1 MILIVGGEA
10 AGKRTLAAKL
20 GYSAGQMSS
29 DLAAETPVIF
39 GVEQLVADYDRTAVD
54 ALARVLAQK
63 QVVICNEV
71 GCGIIPM
78 QEEGRRFRKSV
89 GRLCALL
96 AEEADCVVRVVCGL
110 PQVIKGELPKQI

>member
-20 GYSAGQMSS
+20 GYSAEQMSS
-29 DLAAETPVIF
+29 DLAAETPVIYH
-39 GVEQLVADYDRTAVD
+39 VEQLVAADHDRAAVD
-54 ALARVLAQK
+54 ELAQILAQR

-78 QEEGRRFRKSV
+78 QEDGRRFRKAV

-96 AEEADCVVRVVCGL
+96 AIEADCVVRVVCGL
-110 PQVIKGELPKQI
+110 PQVIKGQLPK

>member
-10 AGKRTLAAKL
+10 AGKRTFVAGL
-20 GYSAGQMSS
+20 GYSAEEMSS

-39 GVEQLVADYDRTAVD
+39 GVEQLVAANLAAVD
-54 ALARVLAQK
+54 DLARVLAQK
-63 QVVICNEV
+63 QIVICNEV

-78 QEEGRRFRKSV
+78 QEGGRRFRKSV

-96 AEEADCVVRVVCGL
+96 AAEADCVVRVVCGL
-110 PQVIKGELPKQI
+110 PQVIKGELPK

>member
-10 AGKRTLAAKL
+10 AGKRTLAARL
-20 GYSAGQMSS
+20 GYSAEEMSS

-39 GVEQLVADYDRTAVD
+39 GVEQLVAADPAAVD
-54 ALARVLAQK
+54 DLANVLAQK
-63 QVVICNEV
+63 QVVICSEV

-96 AEEADCVVRVVCGL
+96 AAEADCVVRVVCGL
-110 PQVIKGELPKQI
+110 PQVIKGELSKQI

>member
-20 GYSAGQMSS
+20 GYSAEEMSS
-29 DLAAETPVIF
+29 DLATETPVIF
-39 GVEQLVADYDRTAVD
+39 GVERLVAADCDHTAVD
-54 ALARVLAQK
+54 DLAKILAQK

-96 AEEADCVVRVVCGL
+96 AAEADCVVRVVCGL
-110 PQVIKGELPKQI
+110 PQVIKGELPK